1 VIKMIVILIVFALV
15 VTYFVDPS
23 ALKPWSN
30 AAGDVGQATAKVVK
44 SAGEETSKAIH
55 KATRPD
61 DTVVDKTK
69 NAVEDKVQEL
79 KDAVK

>member
-1 VIKMIVILIVFALV
+1 MIKMLAILIVAALII
-15 VTYFVDPS
+15 TYFVDPS

-30 AAGDVGQATAKVVK
+30 AAGDVGKATAKVVK
-44 SAGEETSKAIH
+44 SAGDEASQAIH